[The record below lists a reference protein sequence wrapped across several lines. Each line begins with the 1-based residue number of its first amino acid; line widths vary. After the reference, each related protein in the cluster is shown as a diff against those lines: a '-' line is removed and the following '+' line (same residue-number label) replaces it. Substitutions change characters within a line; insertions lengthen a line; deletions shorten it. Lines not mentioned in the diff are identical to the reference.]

1 MVKRIHHIVQHR
13 TGISG
18 VDAMTMLTEHSFPR
32 HSHDQFGMGAMTL
45 GAQRSWSCLG
55 KVESRVGDIIMVNP
69 GEMHDGAPM
78 GGVRGWHIVYLDPG
92 LVMREVASEIASTG
106 FEIRPVAQDPLLG
119 GEILRFFR
127 ELSEPAPDLLAREEA
142 LLCFLMRVLQR
153 HGMDGPRPRNIKKTP
168 STRLAVQRREDES
181 ENSVSLAALADL
193 CGLNRFQLLRSF
205 SKDMGVTP
213 HAYLIQL
220 RVRKAR
226 RLLAIGKS
234 PAEAALLTGFAD
246 QSHLT
251 RAFARQFGVTPG
263 RYQAAL
269 A

>member
-32 HSHDQFGMGAMTL
+32 HSHDQFGIGVMTM
-45 GAQRSWSCLG
+45 GAQRSWSSLG

-69 GEMHDGAPM
+69 GEMHDGVPM

-92 LVMREVASEIASTG
+92 LVMREVASEIATTG
-106 FEIRPVAQDPLLG
+106 FEIRPVAQDPQLG
-119 GEILRFFR
+119 GEILRFFQ
-127 ELSEPAPDLLAREEA
+127 ELSEPDLDHFAREEA

-153 HGMDGPRPRNIKKTP
+153 HGMDGPRDANKTP
-168 STRLAVQRREDES
+168 STVLAIQRLEDES
-181 ENSVSLAALADL
+181 ENPVSLAALADL
-193 CGLNRFQLLRSF
+193 CGLSRFQLLRSF
-205 SKDMGVTP
+205 SREMGVTP

-226 RLLAIGKS
+226 RLLAIGKH
-234 PAEAALLTGFAD
+234 PVEAALLTGFAD

-251 RAFARQFGVTPG
+251 RAFVRQFGVTPG
-263 RYQAAL
+263 RYQAAI